1 LTSMSETEKPRVNGA
16 IPNAVVYHDS
26 PDIALSPRHLQVCG
40 HDLAKLVFGPDFVVA
55 RARVPTAARQQLG
68 VSRDTPDKRSRIRA
82 WRASDGR

>member
-1 LTSMSETEKPRVNGA
+1 MSETEKPRVNGA

-40 HDLAKLVFGPDFVVA
+40 HDLAKLVFGTRFVVA
-55 RARVPTAARQQLG
+55 RAPVP
-68 VSRDTPDKRSRIRA
+68 KRKVIAGSAPSRIRA